1 MALMVEL
8 EGRTVP
14 LNGCQY
20 VLWEACG
27 CPRGVTVASE
37 GRPEPVV
44 TEDDAWRMFFDRK
57 RDRDRAQRNGLRME
71 LMTKDR
77 WSREV
82 MPLMRQWDCPHKTTR
97 KPSDV
102 PQRDTLSVTLNRVDA
117 GRDRGLLLETAARV
131 IDSRNATNTWVQRNV
146 RVGFVK
152 ASTLVCL
159 LEDAGVVSGLPARSA
174 RREVLV
180 PREER
185 DAAIACLREL
195 TKETADA

>member
-1 MALMVEL
+1 MKLMVEL

-37 GRPEPVV
+37 GPPEPVI

-57 RDRDRAQRNGLRME
+57 RDRDRAQRDGLRIE

-82 MPLMRQWDCPHKTTR
+82 YPLMRRWDCPH
-97 KPSDV
+97 
-102 PQRDTLSVTLNRVDA
+102 N
-117 GRDRGLLLETAARV
+117 AA
-131 IDSRNATNTWVQRNV
+131 D
-146 RVGFVK
+146 G
-152 ASTLVCL
+152 
-159 LEDAGVVSGLPARSA
+159 
-174 RREVLV
+174 
-180 PREER
+180 
-185 DAAIACLREL
+185 AA
-195 TKETADA
+195 